1 MITKRYCLSCDLKDD
16 PILINEYKEHHKNV
30 WPEIL
35 ESIKVSGIEKMNIYN
50 LGNRLFMIIEV
61 NESFSF
67 DKKAKLDANNSKVQE
82 WEALMWNYQQK
93 LPMAKEGEKWLLL
106 EEIFEL

>member
-1 MITKRYCLSCDLKDD
+1 MNTKRYCLFCDLKDD
-16 PILINEYKEHHKNV
+16 PVLIEEYKEHHKKV

-35 ESIKVSGIEKMNIYN
+35 ESIKESGIEKMNIYN

-67 DKKAKLDANNSKVQE
+67 DKKAALDENNPKVQE
-82 WEALMWNYQQK
+82 WETLMWEYQQS
-93 LPMAKEGEKWLLL
+93 LPMAKKNEKWLLL
-106 EEIFEL
+106 NEIFKL